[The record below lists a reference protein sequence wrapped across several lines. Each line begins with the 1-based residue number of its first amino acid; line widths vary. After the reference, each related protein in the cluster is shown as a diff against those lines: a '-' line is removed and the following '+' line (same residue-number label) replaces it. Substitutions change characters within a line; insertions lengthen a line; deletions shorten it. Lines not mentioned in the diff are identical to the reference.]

1 MKLIESNYKIIPQ
14 ESGITGLYKQIE
26 LAGRLCYKS
35 EDKICEGSA
44 IKMVENLV
52 KRGHGSPLEH
62 GTIYLKDRLI
72 VNDKW
77 SPLISRYTQHP
88 YSKIRMDGP
97 DPENVYVTTNYR
109 VLIENNWLDDLQYLC
124 ESTEYHEKR
133 YSVKIT
139 CSRSIANEFV
149 RHRVMSFCQES
160 QRYVGYD
167 KEKFGGE
174 IVFVIPDWVKILMND
189 LSEEDFA
196 DCQHEDVKC
205 WLEFMRY
212 TEFEYMRLMKLGR
225 KPQEAR
231 SVLNND
237 CKTELMIT
245 GFASDWKHFF
255 ELRTAVGAH
264 PDARAIACPLE
275 AEFKFNNYI

>member
-1 MKLIESNYKIIPQ
+1 MKLIESSCEIIVQGSGLDGIYKN
-14 ESGITGLYKQIE
+14 IE
-26 LAGRLCYKS
+26 KAGRLCYKS

-44 IKMVENLV
+44 EKMVENLM

-62 GTIYLKDRLI
+62 GTVYLKAP
-72 VNDKW
+72 
-77 SPLISRYTQHP
+77 SYTQDGRP
-88 YSKIRMDGP
+88 QGALEKYKNNKYSIVKVHDYFS
-97 DPENVYVTTNYR
+97 YVTTNLR
-109 VLIENNWLDDLQYLC
+109 VLFENGWMNDLDYWC
-124 ESTEYHEKR
+124 EPTEYHEKR

-167 KEKFGGE
+167 KERFGGE
-174 IVFVIPDWVKILMND
+174 IVFIIPDWVKILMND
-189 LSEEDFA
+189 LSEDDFA
-196 DCQHEDVKC
+196 DCQYEDVKC
-205 WLEFMRY
+205 WWEFMKY

-255 ELRTAVGAH
+255 KLRTAISAH

-275 AEFKFNNYI
+275 AEFKLKGYIE

>member
-1 MKLIESNYKIIPQ
+1 MKLIESKVEIVEQ
-14 ESGITGLYKQIE
+14 EPGLEGVYKQIE
-26 LAGRLCYKS
+26 KASRLCYKS

-44 IKMVENLV
+44 EKMVEFLKN
-52 KRGHGSPLEH
+52 RGHGSPLEH
-62 GTIYLKDRLI
+62 GTVYLFA
-72 VNDKW
+72 NFYEDKGG
-77 SPLISRYTQHP
+77 SPLSKYENNK
-88 YSKIRMDGP
+88 YSKYTWNDNGT
-97 DPENVYVTTNYR
+97 YVTTNLR
-109 VLIENNWLDDLQYLC
+109 VLFENEWMNDLQYLC
-124 ESTEYHEKR
+124 EPTEYHEKR

-167 KEKFGGE
+167 KERFGGE
-174 IVFVIPDWVKILMND
+174 IVFIIPDWVKILMND
-189 LSEEDFA
+189 LSEDDFA
-196 DCQHEDVKC
+196 DCQYEDVKC
-205 WLEFMRY
+205 WWEFMKY

-255 ELRTAVGAH
+255 KLRTAISAH

-275 AEFKFNNYI
+275 AEFKLKGYIE

>member
-1 MKLIESNYKIIPQ
+1 MRLIESSYKILPQ
-14 ESGITGLYKQIE
+14 ESGLDGIYKQIE

-44 IKMVENLV
+44 LKMVENLT

-62 GTIYLKDRLI
+62 GTVYLTL
-72 VNDKW
+72 KW
-77 SPLISRYTQHP
+77 WQIGKKLKYMFNK
-88 YSKIRMDGP
+88 YSKIRKFK
-97 DPENVYVTTNYR
+97 YVTTNYR
-109 VLIENNWLDDLQYLC
+109 VLVENNWLEDLQHLC
-124 ESTEYHEKR
+124 EPTEHHEKR

-189 LSEEDFA
+189 LSEDDFA
-196 DCQHEDVKC
+196 DCQNESVKC
-205 WLEFMRY
+205 WWEFMRY
-212 TEFEYMRLMKLGR
+212 TEFEYMHLMKLGC

-237 CKTELMIT
+237 CKTELIIT
-245 GFASDWKHFF
+245 GFVSDWMHFF
-255 ELRTAVGAH
+255 KLRTAVGAH

-275 AEFKFNNYI
+275 AEFKFKDYVKD

>member
-1 MKLIESNYKIIPQ
+1 MRLIESSYKILPQ
-14 ESGITGLYKQIE
+14 ESGLDGIYKQIE

-44 IKMVENLV
+44 LKMVENLT

-62 GTIYLKDRLI
+62 GTVYLTL
-72 VNDKW
+72 KW
-77 SPLISRYTQHP
+77 WQIGKKLKYMFNK
-88 YSKIRMDGP
+88 YSKIRKFK
-97 DPENVYVTTNYR
+97 YITTNHR
-109 VLIENNWLDDLQYLC
+109 VLVENNWLEDLQYLC
-124 ESTEYHEKR
+124 EPTEHHEKR

-167 KEKFGGE
+167 KERFGGE
-174 IVFVIPDWVKILMND
+174 IVFIIPDWVKILMND
-189 LSEEDFA
+189 LSEDDFA
-196 DCQHEDVKC
+196 DCQNESVKC
-205 WLEFMRY
+205 WWEFMRY
-212 TEFEYMRLMKLGR
+212 TEFEYMRLMKLGC

-237 CKTELMIT
+237 CKTELIIT
-245 GFASDWKHFF
+245 GFASDWMHFF
-255 ELRTAVGAH
+255 KLRTAVGAH

-275 AEFKFNNYI
+275 AEFKFRNYVKD

>member
-1 MKLIESNYKIIPQ
+1 MRLIESSYKIIPQ
-14 ESGITGLYKQIE
+14 ESGLDGIYKQIE

-44 IKMVENLV
+44 LKMVENLT

-62 GTIYLKDRLI
+62 GTVYLTL
-72 VNDKW
+72 KW
-77 SPLISRYTQHP
+77 WQIGKKLKYMFNK
-88 YSKIRMDGP
+88 YSKIRKFK
-97 DPENVYVTTNYR
+97 YVTTNYR
-109 VLIENNWLDDLQYLC
+109 VLVENNWLGDLRYLC
-124 ESTEYHEKR
+124 EPTEYHEKR
-133 YSVKIT
+133 YSVKII

-167 KEKFGGE
+167 KERFGGE

-189 LSEEDFA
+189 LSEDDFA
-196 DCQHEDVKC
+196 DCQNEAVKC
-205 WLEFMRY
+205 WWEFMRY
-212 TEFEYMRLMKLGR
+212 TEFEYMRLIKLGC

-237 CKTELMIT
+237 CKTELIIT
-245 GFASDWKHFF
+245 GFVSDWTHFF
-255 ELRTAVGAH
+255 KLRTAVGAH
-264 PDARAIACPLE
+264 PDARVIACPLE
-275 AEFKFNNYI
+275 AEFKFRDYVKD

>member
-1 MKLIESNYKIIPQ
+1 MKLIESKVEIIEQ
-14 ESGITGLYKQIE
+14 EPGLEGVYKQIE
-26 LAGRLCYKS
+26 KAGRLCYKS

-44 IKMVENLV
+44 EKMVENLM

-62 GTIYLKDRLI
+62 GTVYLKAP
-72 VNDKW
+72 
-77 SPLISRYTQHP
+77 SYTQDGRP
-88 YSKIRMDGP
+88 QGALEKYKNNKYSIVKVHDYFS
-97 DPENVYVTTNYR
+97 YVTTNLR
-109 VLIENNWLDDLQYLC
+109 VLFENGWMNDLDYWC
-124 ESTEYHEKR
+124 EPTEFHEKR

-167 KEKFGGE
+167 KERFGGE
-174 IVFVIPDWVKILMND
+174 IVFIIPDWVKILMND
-189 LSEEDFA
+189 FSEDDFA
-196 DCQHEDVKC
+196 DCQYEDVKC
-205 WLEFMRY
+205 WWEFMKY

-255 ELRTAVGAH
+255 KLRTAISAH

-275 AEFKFNNYI
+275 AEFKLKGYIE

>member
-1 MKLIESNYKIIPQ
+1 MRLIESSYKILPQ
-14 ESGITGLYKQIE
+14 ESGLDGIYKQIE

-44 IKMVENLV
+44 LKMVENLT

-62 GTIYLKDRLI
+62 GTVYLTF
-72 VNDKW
+72 KW
-77 SPLISRYTQHP
+77 WQIGKKLKYMFNK
-88 YSKIRMDGP
+88 YSKIRKFK
-97 DPENVYVTTNYR
+97 YVTTNYR
-109 VLIENNWLDDLQYLC
+109 VLVENNWLDDLHHLC
-124 ESTEYHEKR
+124 EPTEYHEKR
-133 YSVKIT
+133 YSVKFIL
-139 CSRSIANEFV
+139 SRSIANEFV

-167 KEKFGGE
+167 KERFGGE

-189 LSEEDFA
+189 LSEDDFA
-196 DCQHEDVKC
+196 DCQNESVKC
-205 WLEFMRY
+205 WWEFMRY
-212 TEFEYMRLMKLGR
+212 TEFEYMRLMKLGC

-237 CKTELMIT
+237 CKTELIIT
-245 GFASDWKHFF
+245 GFVSDWKHFF

-264 PDARAIACPLE
+264 PDARTLACPLE
-275 AEFKFNNYI
+275 AEFKLKNYVKD

>member
-1 MKLIESNYKIIPQ
+1 MRLIESSYKIIPQ
-14 ESGITGLYKQIE
+14 ESGLDGIYKQIE

-44 IKMVENLV
+44 LKMVENLR

-62 GTIYLKDRLI
+62 GTVYLTL
-72 VNDKW
+72 KW
-77 SPLISRYTQHP
+77 WQIGKKLKYMFNK
-88 YSKIRMDGP
+88 YSKIRKFK
-97 DPENVYVTTNYR
+97 YITTNYR
-109 VLIENNWLDDLQYLC
+109 VLVEKEWLEDLQYLC
-124 ESTEYHEKR
+124 EPTEHHEKR
-133 YSVKIT
+133 ISVKIT

-167 KEKFGGE
+167 KERFGGE

-189 LSEEDFA
+189 LSEDDFA
-196 DCQHEDVKC
+196 DCQNESVKC
-205 WLEFMRY
+205 WWEFMRY
-212 TEFEYMRLMKLGR
+212 TEFEYMRLMKLGC

-237 CKTELMIT
+237 CKTELIIT
-245 GFASDWKHFF
+245 GFVSDWMHFF
-255 ELRTAVGAH
+255 KLRTAVGAH

-275 AEFKFNNYI
+275 AEFKFKDYVKD

>member
-1 MKLIESNYKIIPQ
+1 MRLIESSYKILPQ
-14 ESGITGLYKQIE
+14 EPGLDGIYKQIE

-44 IKMVENLV
+44 LKMVENLT

-62 GTIYLKDRLI
+62 GTVYLTL
-72 VNDKW
+72 KW
-77 SPLISRYTQHP
+77 WQIGKKLKYMFNK
-88 YSKIRMDGP
+88 YSKIRKFK
-97 DPENVYVTTNYR
+97 YVTTNYR
-109 VLIENNWLDDLQYLC
+109 VLVENNWLENLQYLC
-124 ESTEYHEKR
+124 EPTEYHEKR

-174 IVFVIPDWVKILMND
+174 IVFIIPDWVKILMND
-189 LSEEDFA
+189 LSEDDFA
-196 DCQHEDVKC
+196 DCQNESVKC
-205 WLEFMRY
+205 WWEFMRY
-212 TEFEYMRLMKLGR
+212 TEFEYMRLMKLGC

-237 CKTELMIT
+237 CKTELIIT
-245 GFASDWKHFF
+245 GFVSDWMHFF
-255 ELRTAVGAH
+255 KLRTAVGAH

-275 AEFKFNNYI
+275 AEFKFRDYVKD